1 MLAIYKKEL
10 KSYLTS
16 MQGYVFMAFIMLVMG
31 IYFTAYN
38 LNYASPDFG
47 TTLNSVTFVFLIIT
61 PILTMRILAEEKRNK
76 TDQLL
81 FTSPVPIWKIV
92 FGKYLGMVTIYLIP
106 VVITLFYPLILA
118 KYGTVSY
125 PMTLTAIVGF
135 FFLGCANIAVGLFLS
150 SITESQVIAAVLTF
164 VVLFCSFVMNGI
176 ESFFSQ
182 TAMASML
189 AFAVLAVLIA
199 MVVYQMTKDNILTGI
214 TGVVLL
220 GAVVIIYIVKSS
232 LYEGAIQ
239 KLLDLLAIANH
250 FDNFVGGILDFS
262 GIVYMLSV
270 ICIFIFLTVQSI
282 QKRRWSWWFEVNREE
297 KMQIWRQTMKIKS

>member
-1 MLAIYKKEL
+1 
-10 KSYLTS
+10 
-16 MQGYVFMAFIMLVMG
+16 MAFIMLVLG

-214 TGVVLL
+214 TGVILL

>member
-1 MLAIYKKEL
+1 
-10 KSYLTS
+10 
-16 MQGYVFMAFIMLVMG
+16 MAFIMLVLG

>member
-16 MQGYVFMAFIMLVMG
+16 MQGYVFMAFIMLVLG

-282 QKRRWSWWFEVNREE
+282 QKWRWS
-297 KMQIWRQTMKIKS
+297 

>member
-16 MQGYVFMAFIMLVMG
+16 MQGYVFMAFIMLVLG

-61 PILTMRILAEEKRNK
+61 PNLTMRILEEEKRNK

-282 QKRRWSWWFEVNREE
+282 QKRRWS
-297 KMQIWRQTMKIKS
+297 

>member
-16 MQGYVFMAFIMLVMG
+16 MQGYVFMAFIMLVLG

-38 LNYASPDFG
+38 LNYASPDFA

-282 QKRRWSWWFEVNREE
+282 QKRRWS
-297 KMQIWRQTMKIKS
+297 

>member
-16 MQGYVFMAFIMLVMG
+16 MQGYVFMAFIMLVLG

-135 FFLGCANIAVGLFLS
+135 FFLGCVNIAVGLFLS

-282 QKRRWSWWFEVNREE
+282 QKRRWS
-297 KMQIWRQTMKIKS
+297 

>member
-1 MLAIYKKEL
+1 
-10 KSYLTS
+10 
-16 MQGYVFMAFIMLVMG
+16 MAFIMLVLG

-92 FGKYLGMVTIYLIP
+92 FGKYLGMVTMYLIP

>member
-16 MQGYVFMAFIMLVMG
+16 MQGYVFMAFIMLVLG

-164 VVLFCSFVMNGI
+164 VALFCSFVMNGI

-214 TGVVLL
+214 TGVILL

-282 QKRRWSWWFEVNREE
+282 QKRRWS
-297 KMQIWRQTMKIKS
+297 

>member
-16 MQGYVFMAFIMLVMG
+16 MQGYVFMAFIMLVLG

-106 VVITLFYPLILA
+106 VVITLFYPLILP

-282 QKRRWSWWFEVNREE
+282 QKRRWS
-297 KMQIWRQTMKIKS
+297 

>member
-16 MQGYVFMAFIMLVMG
+16 MQGYVFMAFIMLVLG

-239 KLLDLLAIANH
+239 KLLDLFAIANH

-282 QKRRWSWWFEVNREE
+282 QKRRWS
-297 KMQIWRQTMKIKS
+297 

>member
-16 MQGYVFMAFIMLVMG
+16 MQGYVFMAFIMLVLG

-150 SITESQVIAAVLTF
+150 SITESQVIAPVLTF

-282 QKRRWSWWFEVNREE
+282 QKRRWS
-297 KMQIWRQTMKIKS
+297 

>member
-16 MQGYVFMAFIMLVMG
+16 MQGYVFMAFIMLVLG

-164 VVLFCSFVMNGI
+164 VILFCSFVMNGI

-282 QKRRWSWWFEVNREE
+282 QKRRWS
-297 KMQIWRQTMKIKS
+297 

>member
-16 MQGYVFMAFIMLVMG
+16 MQGYVFMAFIMLVLG

-81 FTSPVPIWKIV
+81 FTSPLPIWKIV

-282 QKRRWSWWFEVNREE
+282 QKRRWS
-297 KMQIWRQTMKIKS
+297 

>member
-16 MQGYVFMAFIMLVMG
+16 MQGYVFMAFIMLVLG

-150 SITESQVIAAVLTF
+150 SITESQVIAAVITF

-282 QKRRWSWWFEVNREE
+282 QKRRWS
-297 KMQIWRQTMKIKS
+297 

>member
-16 MQGYVFMAFIMLVMG
+16 MQGYVFMAFIMLVLG

-150 SITESQVIAAVLTF
+150 SITESQLIAAVLTF

-282 QKRRWSWWFEVNREE
+282 QKRRWS
-297 KMQIWRQTMKIKS
+297 

>member
-16 MQGYVFMAFIMLVMG
+16 MQGYVFMAFIMLVLG

-106 VVITLFYPLILA
+106 VIITSFYPFILA

-135 FFLGCANIAVGLFLS
+135 FFLGCANIA
-150 SITESQVIAAVLTF
+150 AVLTF

-182 TAMASML
+182 TAIASML

-282 QKRRWSWWFEVNREE
+282 QKRRWS
-297 KMQIWRQTMKIKS
+297 

>member
-16 MQGYVFMAFIMLVMG
+16 MQGYVFMAFIMLVLG

-118 KYGTVSY
+118 KYGTVYY

-282 QKRRWSWWFEVNREE
+282 QKRRWS
-297 KMQIWRQTMKIKS
+297 